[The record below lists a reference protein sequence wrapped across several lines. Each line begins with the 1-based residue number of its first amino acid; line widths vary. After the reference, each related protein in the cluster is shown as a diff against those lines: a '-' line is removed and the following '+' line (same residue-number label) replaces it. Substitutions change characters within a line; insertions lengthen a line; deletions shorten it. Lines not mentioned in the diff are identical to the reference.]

1 MVGTMNS
8 LVNVETRND
17 FTNYLCHY
25 LLPSF
30 VLFPIRIEKK
40 KEEKGK
46 KNISLIL
53 LKFLFQARVNPVV
66 FFFWIVHKFPTSTPM
81 NCVLYFTSLCFMFFD
96 VRNLW
101 QLTNNNWNCI
111 ICYTLNVIV
120 TP

>member
-66 FFFWIVHKFPTSTPM
+66 FFLDSP
-81 NCVLYFTSLCFMFFD
+81 
-96 VRNLW
+96 
-101 QLTNNNWNCI
+101 
-111 ICYTLNVIV
+111 
-120 TP
+120 

>member
-40 KEEKGK
+40 KRRKEKK
-46 KNISLIL
+46 KKDFTNIIKIPFSG
-53 LKFLFQARVNPVV
+53 
-66 FFFWIVHKFPTSTPM
+66 
-81 NCVLYFTSLCFMFFD
+81 
-96 VRNLW
+96 
-101 QLTNNNWNCI
+101 
-111 ICYTLNVIV
+111 
-120 TP
+120 

>member
-40 KEEKGK
+40 KKEEKEK
-46 KNISLIL
+46 KKISLIL

-66 FFFWIVHKFPTSTPM
+66 FFLDSP
-81 NCVLYFTSLCFMFFD
+81 
-96 VRNLW
+96 
-101 QLTNNNWNCI
+101 
-111 ICYTLNVIV
+111 
-120 TP
+120 